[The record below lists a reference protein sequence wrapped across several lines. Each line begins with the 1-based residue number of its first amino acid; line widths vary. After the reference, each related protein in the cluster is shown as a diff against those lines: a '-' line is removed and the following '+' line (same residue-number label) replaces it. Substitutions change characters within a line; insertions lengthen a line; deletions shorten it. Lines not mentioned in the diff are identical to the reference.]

1 MLDATRRH
9 LATVAE
15 RLRPAALGL
24 AAVLAAGL
32 IVVPGGRA
40 GGPSLTIGATEDAV
54 RSPLLAVAKAQM
66 NLLALTGFRAVRITQ
81 TWAPGE
87 RSVSP
92 ADTTVLRNVSAA
104 AALDAVQVLVT
115 VLSSGSATTPL
126 TDTDQSDFAAYAASV
141 LQAMPSTRI
150 VIVGNEPNLNRY
162 WLPQFNADGSDAAA
176 PAYETL
182 LAQTYDALKAISP
195 TVTVLGGAV
204 SPRGGDVPGGLRPTH
219 SPTAFIRDLGTAYR
233 ASGRS
238 TPIMDGFAIHPYED
252 NSSIAPVAGTHP
264 KTTTI
269 ALADYDKLVALL
281 AEAFDGTAQAGSTLP
296 VYYDEFGV
304 ESQIPPAKQQL
315 YSGDEP
321 TTTKPV
327 PEATQAAY
335 YRQAVQLAFCQPN
348 VRGLFVFHAFDEAAL
363 PAWQSGLYYADD
375 SPKTSLATVRVAMEQ
390 SRRGVVAQ
398 CPGMRLA
405 VRPKAAQQGATLALT
420 CDLDCSYVAQLYRLP
435 GRLLATRRGR
445 AVGGRATVLG
455 LHVPSAQAR
464 YRLRVSAVAAVNAG
478 PAATVLLPVRPG

>member
-1 MLDATRRH
+1 M
-9 LATVAE
+9 
-15 RLRPAALGL
+15 L
-24 AAVLAAGL
+24 AAVLAAAL
-32 IVVPGGRA
+32 VAVPAARA
-40 GGPSLTIGATEDAV
+40 AGPSLAIGATEDAV

-66 NLLALTGFRAVRITQ
+66 NLLALAGFRAVRITQ
-81 TWAPGE
+81 TWAPEE

-92 ADTTVLRNVSAA
+92 ADATILRNVSAA
-104 AALDAVQVLVT
+104 AALDDVQVLVS
-115 VLSSGSATTPL
+115 VLSQGSATTPL
-126 TDTDQSDFAAYAASV
+126 TDDEQSHFAAYAASV
-141 LQAMPSTRI
+141 LRAMPSTHI

-182 LAQTYDALKAISP
+182 LARTYDALKAVSP
-195 TVTVLGGAV
+195 PVLVLGGAV
-204 SPRGGDVPGGLRPTH
+204 SPRGGDVPGPRPTH

-233 ASGRS
+233 ASGRT
-238 TPIMDGFAIHPYED
+238 TPIMDGFAFHPYED
-252 NSSIAPVAGTHP
+252 NSSIAPVAGVHP
-264 KTTTI
+264 HTTTV

-281 AEAFDGTAQAGSTLP
+281 GEAFDGTAQAGSTLP
-296 VYYDEFGV
+296 IYYDEFGV

-315 YSGDEP
+315 YTGDEA
-321 TTTKPV
+321 TATKPV
-327 PEATQAAY
+327 PEATQAEY

-348 VRGLFVFHAFDEAAL
+348 VRGLFLFHAFDEAAL

-375 SPKTSLATVRVAMEQ
+375 SPKTSLAAVRAAIEQ

-405 VRPKAAQQGATLALT
+405 VRPKATQRGATLALT

-445 AVGGRATVLG
+445 AIGGRATVLP
-455 LHVPSAQAR
+455 LRVPAAQAR

-478 PAATVLLPVRPG
+478 PAATVLLPLRPG

>member
-1 MLDATRRH
+1 M
-9 LATVAE
+9 
-15 RLRPAALGL
+15 L
-24 AAVLAAGL
+24 AAVLATILLA
-32 IVVPGGRA
+32 VPGARA
-40 GGPSLTIGATEDAV
+40 GGPSLVIGATEDAV

-66 NLLALTGFRAVRITQ
+66 NLLVLAGFRAVRITQ
-81 TWAPGE
+81 PWAPGE

-92 ADTTVLRNVSAA
+92 ADTTALRNVSAA
-104 AALDAVQVLVT
+104 AALDDVQVLVT
-115 VLSSGSATTPL
+115 VLSPGSATTPL
-126 TDTDQSDFAAYAASV
+126 TDADQSDFAAYAASV
-141 LQAMPSTRI
+141 LRAMPSTRI

-182 LAQTYDALKAISP
+182 LARTYDALKAASP
-195 TVTVLGGAV
+195 PVTVLGGAV
-204 SPRGGDVPGGLRPTH
+204 SPRGGDVPGQRPTH

-233 ASGRS
+233 ASGRT
-238 TPIMDGFAIHPYED
+238 TPIMDGFAFHPYED

-264 KTTTI
+264 QTTTI

-281 AEAFDGTAQAGSTLP
+281 GETFDGTAQAGSTLP
-296 VYYDEFGV
+296 IYYDEFGV

-315 YSGDEP
+315 YTGDEA

-327 PEATQAAY
+327 PEATQAEY

-348 VRGLFVFHAFDEAAL
+348 VRGLFLFHAFDEAAL

-375 SPKTSLATVRVAMEQ
+375 SPKTSLAAVRAAMEQ

-405 VRPKAAQQGATLALT
+405 VRPKATQRGATLALT

-435 GRLLATRRGR
+435 GRLLTTRRGR
-445 AVGGRATVLG
+445 AIGGRATALP
-455 LHVPSAQAR
+455 LRVPAAQAR

-478 PAATVLLPVRPG
+478 PAATVLLPLRPG

>member
-1 MLDATRRH
+1 M
-9 LATVAE
+9 
-15 RLRPAALGL
+15 L
-24 AAVLAAGL
+24 AAVLAAAL
-32 IVVPGGRA
+32 VAVPGARA
-40 GGPSLTIGATEDAV
+40 GGPSLAIGATEDSV

-66 NLLALTGFRAVRITQ
+66 NLLALAGFRAVRITQ
-81 TWAPGE
+81 TWAPE
-87 RSVSP
+87 EHSVSP
-92 ADTTVLRNVSAA
+92 ADATILRNVSAA
-104 AALDAVQVLVT
+104 AALDDVQVLVS
-115 VLSSGSATTPL
+115 VLSQGSATTPL
-126 TDTDQSDFAAYAASV
+126 TDDEQSRFAAYAASV
-141 LQAMPSTRI
+141 LRAMPSTRI

-182 LAQTYDALKAISP
+182 LARTYDALKAVSP
-195 TVTVLGGAV
+195 PVTVLGGAV
-204 SPRGGDVPGGLRPTH
+204 SPRGGDVPGLRPTH

-238 TPIMDGFAIHPYED
+238 TPIMDGFAFHPYED

-264 KTTTI
+264 QTTTI

-281 AEAFDGTAQAGSTLP
+281 GEAFDGTAQAGSTLP
-296 VYYDEFGV
+296 IYYDEFGV

-315 YSGDEP
+315 YTGDEP

-327 PEATQAAY
+327 PETTQAAY

-348 VRGLFVFHAFDEAAL
+348 VRGLFLFHAFDETAL

-375 SPKTSLATVRVAMEQ
+375 SPKTSLAAVRAAMEQ

-405 VRPKAAQQGATLALT
+405 VRPKATQRGATLALT
-420 CDLDCSYVAQLYRLP
+420 CDLDCVYVAQLYRLP

-445 AVGGRATVLG
+445 AIGGRATVLP
-455 LHVPSAQAR
+455 LRVPAAQAQ
-464 YRLRVSAVAAVNAG
+464 YRLRVSAVAGVNAG
-478 PAATVLLPVRPG
+478 PAATVLLPLRPG